1 MSNENGN
8 WCLIESDPGVFTE
21 LIHNMGVRDVQVEE
35 LYSLDSDT
43 LRAMEPVYGLI
54 FLFKWQGQ
62 NASSSTPANQAAAG
76 GGSGGGTV
84 VDNQDVFF
92 AQQIIQNAC
101 ATQAI
106 LSILLNREGEIEL
119 GETLANFRSFAADLP
134 PDMRGLALTN
144 CDQIREVHN
153 SFVRPESFL
162 TDPDE
167 QRRVADEDDDLF
179 HFISYVPVNGRLYE
193 LDGLKSGP
201 VDHGKTD
208 NWLDDVGAVIQRR
221 MAEYSQGEIRFNLM
235 ALIGDRRKLLSEQIS
250 TVDADISRLMA
261 MLEQLRLDDTTEA
274 VRESQAVESKIAG
287 LNSERAEL
295 EHKVDIEND
304 KFSRY
309 KFDNSL
315 RKLNFIPFV
324 YQLVRAMAEKGV
336 LAPAVEKA
344 KEKAKSRSRHYQQQQ
359 QQ

>member
-43 LRAMEPVYGLI
+43 LRAMAPVYGLI

-62 NASSSTPANQAAAG
+62 TTPHSDSKQNPGSSG
-76 GGSGGGTV
+76 IV
-84 VDNQDVFF
+84 VDSNDVFF

-106 LSILLNREGEIEL
+106 LSILLNRESEIEL
-119 GETLANFRSFAADLP
+119 GETLTNFQSFASDLP

-167 QRRVADEDDDLF
+167 PRRPAGEDDDLF

-193 LDGLKSGP
+193 LDGLKRGP
-201 VDHGKTD
+201 IDHGESED
-208 NWLDDVGAVIQRR
+208 WLERVGEVIQQR
-221 MAEYSQGEIRFNLM
+221 MGEYKEGEIRFNLM
-235 ALIGDRRKLLSEQIS
+235 AVIGDRRKMLSEQITS
-250 TVDADISRLMA
+250 VDRDISRLMA
-261 MLEQLRLDDTTEA
+261 ELEKLRLG
-274 VRESQAVESKIAG
+274 ESKDLGDVESRIAG
-287 LNSERAEL
+287 LNSERAGL
-295 EHKVDIEND
+295 EHLVDLENG
-304 KFSRY
+304 KFARY
-309 KFDNSL
+309 QFDNSL

-336 LAPAVEKA
+336 LEPAVEKA
-344 KEKAKSRSRHYQQQQ
+344 KEKAKNRPRQQRPDM
-359 QQ
+359 

>member
-43 LRAMEPVYGLI
+43 LRGMEPVYGLI
-54 FLFKWQGQ
+54 FLFKWQGT
-62 NASSSTPANQAAAG
+62 ASHSGSQQRAG
-76 GGSGGGTV
+76 KV
-84 VDNQDVFF
+84 VDNNDVFF

-106 LSILLNREGEIEL
+106 LSILLNRESEIEL
-119 GETLANFRSFAADLP
+119 GETLTNFRSFASDLP

-167 QRRVADEDDDLF
+167 ARRPAGEDDDLF

-193 LDGLKSGP
+193 LDGLSRGP
-201 VDHGKTD
+201 VDHGD
-208 NWLDDVGAVIQRR
+208 SADWLERVGEVIQQR
-221 MAEYSQGEIRFNLM
+221 MGEYKEGEIRFNLM
-235 ALIGDRRKLLSEQIS
+235 AVIGDRRKMLTQQIS
-250 TVDADISRLMA
+250 SVDRDISVLMA
-261 MLEQLRLDDTTEA
+261 ELEKLRLE
-274 VRESQAVESKIAG
+274 ESKDVGDVESRIAG

-295 EHKVDIEND
+295 EHLVDLENG
-304 KFSRY
+304 KFARY
-309 KFDNSL
+309 RFDNSL

-324 YQLVRAMAEKGV
+324 YQLARAMAEKGV
-336 LAPAVEKA
+336 LEPAVDRA
-344 KEKAKSRSRHYQQQQ
+344 KEKARSRPHRQQRPAM
-359 QQ
+359 